1 MKVGFLGGR
10 RVFVALGC
18 AALLLSAMS
27 TVTSTRAADKTY
39 VMKLSTATLHDAQ
52 HEFMNMV
59 VAAIDKASGGRIKG
73 QVYPASQLGPI
84 PRQIEGTQFGSIQGW
99 VGPPE
104 FLSGI
109 EPRFELLSAP
119 GVFDSMAHASRTI
132 HDPAFAKAFLSLGE
146 KKGLVGAA
154 MFMSA
159 PTVFVTRDPI
169 RHLAQFKDKK
179 IRVLASA
186 FQMGQMKALGAVGV
200 PMSLGD
206 VLPALQQGTIDGAMG
221 SVPVFEALHYYDAG
235 KYLTES
241 NQAMI
246 VSIAVLSRKWLSSL
260 PANLRKIV
268 LNEFSKVAAKM
279 LPVSEKLFQKGRS
292 SWKQH
297 GGELIKLPAAEEAKM
312 MKEVAAVG
320 PEVVKGRPAM
330 QKLYDELIKAAA
342 KAKK

>member
-1 MKVGFLGGR
+1 MKVGLRGMR
-10 RVFVALGC
+10 RIVVALGC
-18 AALLLSAMS
+18 ALLLPA
-27 TVTSTRAADKTY
+27 VTAVTPARAADKTY
-39 VMKLSTATLHDAQ
+39 VMKLSTATLNDAQ
-52 HEFMNMV
+52 HEFMKLV
-59 VAAIDKASGGRIKG
+59 VAAVDKASGGRIKG

-99 VGPPE
+99 IGPPE

-109 EPRFELLSAP
+109 DSRFELLSAP
-119 GVFDSMAHASRTI
+119 GVFDSMAQTARAVQ
-132 HDPAFAKAFLSLGE
+132 DPAFAKTFLDIGV

-159 PTVFVTRDPI
+159 PTVFVTREPI

-186 FQMGQMKALGAVGV
+186 FQMGQMNAIGAVGV

-221 SVPVFEALHYYDAG
+221 SVPVFDALHYYDAG
-235 KYLTES
+235 KYLTET

-260 PANLRKIV
+260 PADLRKIV
-268 LNEFSKVAAKM
+268 LGEFGKVAAGM
-279 LPVSEKLFQKGRS
+279 MPVSEKFFEQGRE
-292 SWKQH
+292 SWKKH
-297 GGELIKLPAAEEAKM
+297 GGELIELPPAEKAQM

-320 PEVVKGRPAM
+320 PQVVKGRPAM
-330 QKLYDELIKAAA
+330 QKLYDEMVKAAA
-342 KAKK
+342 RAKK